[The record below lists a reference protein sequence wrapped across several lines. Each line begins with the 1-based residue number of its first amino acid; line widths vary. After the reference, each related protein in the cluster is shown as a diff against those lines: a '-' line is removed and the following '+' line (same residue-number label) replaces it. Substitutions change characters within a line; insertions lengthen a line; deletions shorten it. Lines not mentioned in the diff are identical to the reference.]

1 MNSRLTD
8 FVCLFVFYEKC
19 VNEWCFLIR
28 GWKRSTRWAVW
39 ERANS
44 LSKTKNQ
51 LSGKML
57 IFSLFFF
64 FISLGLGGKR
74 PQPPASC
81 GRSQGVSQ
89 SGGILQHV
97 LDLLELSQLDVP
109 GILTGRCPESILTK
123 CLKHLNWFLSTCRF
137 SYTQTSLVL
146 RVHSDTVGRK
156 FILAV
161 AAMVSEG
168 YKRMK

>member
-1 MNSRLTD
+1 MNGVSWLGAEKGALGELYGKEQTL
-8 FVCLFVFYEKC
+8 CLKPRTSCQAKC
-19 VNEWCFLIR
+19 SF
-28 GWKRSTRWAVW
+28 
-39 ERANS
+39 S
-44 LSKTKNQ
+44 LS
-51 LSGKML
+51 
-57 IFSLFFF
+57 FF